1 MAPIMFLAYVNDM
14 IQGVSSYI
22 SLFADDAKLLRQIRN
37 HKDCK
42 ELHSSDIN
50 KIYESSKDIRIGIY
64 CQKKSHVLEMGKS
77 AMRHTWTYNLGQNII
92 SIAKEKVLVV
102 VIQDNLSPE
111 KHIDRIFDD
120 TFRRLRN
127 TDGFSLP
134 K

>member
-1 MAPIMFLAYVNDM
+1 MFLAYVNDM

-64 CQKKSHVLEMGKS
+64 CQKKKPCIRNGKECNETH
-77 AMRHTWTYNLGQNII
+77 MDI
-92 SIAKEKVLVV
+92 
-102 VIQDNLSPE
+102 
-111 KHIDRIFDD
+111 
-120 TFRRLRN
+120 
-127 TDGFSLP
+127 
-134 K
+134 

>member
-1 MAPIMFLAYVNDM
+1 
-14 IQGVSSYI
+14 
-22 SLFADDAKLLRQIRN
+22 
-37 HKDCK
+37 
-42 ELHSSDIN
+42 
-50 KIYESSKDIRIGIY
+50 
-64 CQKKSHVLEMGKS
+64 
-77 AMRHTWTYNLGQNII
+77 MRHTWTYNLGQNII